1 MSSKFVHIDNRVSVS
16 LEYHDR
22 KDRERAK
29 LAWKEA
35 NKDLPDDAFGES
47 VMTEWDK
54 HGTVNKKE
62 THVFKSTGVD

>member
-1 MSSKFVHIDNRVSVS
+1 MTRKFVHINDRVPVS

-22 KDRERAK
+22 RDRERNK
-29 LAWKEA
+29 KAWQEA

-54 HGTVNKKE
+54 NGKLEKKE
-62 THVFKSTGVD
+62 THVFRSTGVD